1 MERDGG
7 NEGGKGGMGGDEE
20 KCIEEGM
27 GWRKGHDERVGEKE
41 RGSEIGRERRE

>member
-1 MERDGG
+1 MK
-7 NEGGKGGMGGDEE
+7 GGKEEWVGMR
-20 KCIEEGM
+20 IRRIYVEEGM